1 VRAGQFV
8 ARSIRSSFR
17 NRARTALTAIAI
29 AVGAFAL
36 ALTAALQTGVDGYI
50 DRQLATVGAP
60 DLLFVTKDVAA
71 STAPDEPVPY
81 DEDRSTERV
90 QGRDLLDDADV
101 DRLAAVEGVAWVQR
115 TVSLSTTWM
124 AGPDGERYVS
134 RAEGNSDVITA
145 DLAAGR
151 QLDRDEGEPRLL
163 LPVGFL
169 ERFGFADPEAA
180 IGARITVAVEDHAGD
195 EHTVVGQVVGVQN
208 KTLQGGSSSSLA
220 MNTAMTEMLYAAQ
233 STSRPSGSSDAY
245 LQAVARVDTASR
257 SVADVQDALVPL
269 SMRGQTLE
277 DQLGEFRSIVSVAT
291 GVLTAFAG
299 IALVAAAFG
308 IVNTL
313 LMSVKERTREIGLL
327 KALGLG
333 RGALFLM
340 FSIESIVIGAVGA
353 VVGIAA
359 AAGLWLA
366 VQPYV
371 EAEVVGDLP
380 NLDLLVFS
388 GADVAT
394 VLATIVLIAV
404 AAGALPAL
412 RASRLDPVEALRYE

>member
-1 VRAGQFV
+1 
-8 ARSIRSSFR
+8 
-17 NRARTALTAIAI
+17 
-29 AVGAFAL
+29 
-36 ALTAALQTGVDGYI
+36 
-50 DRQLATVGAP
+50 
-60 DLLFVTKDVAA
+60 
-71 STAPDEPVPY
+71 
-81 DEDRSTERV
+81 
-90 QGRDLLDDADV
+90 
-101 DRLAAVEGVAWVQR
+101 
-115 TVSLSTTWM
+115 
-124 AGPDGERYVS
+124 
-134 RAEGNSDVITA
+134 
-145 DLAAGR
+145 
-151 QLDRDEGEPRLL
+151 
-163 LPVGFL
+163 
-169 ERFGFADPEAA
+169 
-180 IGARITVAVEDHAGD
+180 VEDHAGD

-233 STSRPSGSSDAY
+233 STSRPAGSSDAY
-245 LQAVARVDTASR
+245 LQAVARVDMASR

-353 VVGIAA
+353 VAGIAA

-366 VQPYV
+366 VRPYV

-380 NLDLLVFS
+380 DLDLLVFS
-388 GADVAT
+388 GADIAT